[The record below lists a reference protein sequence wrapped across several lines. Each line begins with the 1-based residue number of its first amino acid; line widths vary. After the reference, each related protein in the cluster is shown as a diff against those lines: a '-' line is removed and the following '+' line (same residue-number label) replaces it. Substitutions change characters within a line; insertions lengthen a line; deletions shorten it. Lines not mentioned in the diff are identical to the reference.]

1 MLFNPC
7 DLEFDKWNFKL
18 CEFDAL
24 FGCKRLDN
32 TDLWGSKELK
42 ANRCYKLMR
51 SIVYV
56 VCVLAFSFL
65 D

>member
-1 MLFNPC
+1 MLFNPR

-32 TDLWGSKELK
+32 TDL
-42 ANRCYKLMR
+42 
-51 SIVYV
+51 
-56 VCVLAFSFL
+56 
-65 D
+65 